1 MTEETVTHPRPILA
15 LVTDLF
21 FTLKIGDIAKAV
33 GLPIHFAGSAEE
45 FLDRFR
51 TVHPALVIADL
62 TSRSPRSPGR
72 SCGRCSRSLRPRRTN

>member
-33 GLPIHFAGSAEE
+33 GCPF
-45 FLDRFR
+45 
-51 TVHPALVIADL
+51 
-62 TSRSPRSPGR
+62 TSPEAPRVSRPSGR
-72 SCGRCSRSLRPRRTN
+72 YPPW